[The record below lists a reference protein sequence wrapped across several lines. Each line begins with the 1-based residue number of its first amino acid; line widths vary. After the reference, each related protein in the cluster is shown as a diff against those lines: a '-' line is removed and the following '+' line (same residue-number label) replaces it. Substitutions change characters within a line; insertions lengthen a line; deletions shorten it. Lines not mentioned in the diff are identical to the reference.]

1 MNRSTTSLFAIFAC
15 RHQGALQQLCPR
27 MKQTAA
33 ALTSSF
39 IQHLTRRRQSTASGL
54 NLGNSALLQSN
65 RKQNF
70 TAQAVVEH
78 AEPATYYE
86 AREQYIVAVNSAQ
99 QRRQLDVKW
108 QHGEVTSYPF
118 VWLRDNCHCPVCYNQ
133 TAKSRCQL
141 VSDLLLDA
149 YPIHTKVK

>member
-1 MNRSTTSLFAIFAC
+1 MIRSTTSLFAIFAC
-15 RHQGALQQLCPR
+15 SRQGALQQLCPR
-27 MKQTAA
+27 MKQPAA

-39 IQHLTRRRQSTASGL
+39 IQHLTRRRQSTTSGL
-54 NLGNSALLQSN
+54 NLGNSATLQNN

-78 AEPATYYE
+78 AEQPTFETKKQRIA
-86 AREQYIVAVNSAQ
+86 AVNSAQ

-118 VWLRDNCHCPVCYNQ
+118 VWLRDNCHCPLCYNQ

-141 VSDLLLDA
+141 VSDLPLDA
-149 YPIHTKVK
+149 YPLHTKVK